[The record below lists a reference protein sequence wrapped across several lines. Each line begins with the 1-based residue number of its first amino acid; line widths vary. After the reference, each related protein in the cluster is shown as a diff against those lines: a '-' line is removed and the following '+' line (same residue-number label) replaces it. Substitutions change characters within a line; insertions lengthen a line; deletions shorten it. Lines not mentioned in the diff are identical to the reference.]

1 MIFLFFFF
9 SSFCLRLD
17 ADRHSAVLKI
27 GVNHATCYVF
37 RQKLLRHK
45 YTRTMLCICTLFFFV
60 LFIFIH
66 VRFEGNNKYAKK
78 VLSQPWNSLTLHILL
93 SLREK
98 HDKIVFTLQGYFG
111 RSDNLLRSPHIF
123 VILDKRSELSGCFLF
138 KRLQR
143 SEGILIIFEL
153 IPSKELVFRVE
164 RPTPPLGR
172 TKDNRESRDLRCLF
186 AKSF

>member
-1 MIFLFFFF
+1 MNHQG
-9 SSFCLRLD
+9 LRRNVPCVANVGL
-17 ADRHSAVLKI
+17 RIRLNLYKRGFKI
-27 GVNHATCYVF
+27 YD
-37 RQKLLRHK
+37 LL
-45 YTRTMLCICTLFFFV
+45 V
-60 LFIFIH
+60 H

-78 VLSQPWNSLTLHILL
+78 VLSQPWNSLTLQISL

-111 RSDNLLRSPHIF
+111 RSDNLLRSPRIF

-164 RPTPPLGR
+164 RPRPPLGR
-172 TKDNRESRDLRCLF
+172 ITRPEMLIRQKLLKHGYKDSVTNIIFFIVCEIYFILVLWKLSIRRE
-186 AKSF
+186 